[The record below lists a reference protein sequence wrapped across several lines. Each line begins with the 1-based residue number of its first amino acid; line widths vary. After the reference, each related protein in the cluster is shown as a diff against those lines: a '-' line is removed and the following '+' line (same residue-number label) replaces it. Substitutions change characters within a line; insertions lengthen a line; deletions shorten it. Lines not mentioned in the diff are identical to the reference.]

1 MSEKPIWSKIR
12 QKADM
17 IPEVNNQQMSVGSFN
32 RTGLGSTLSP
42 SVGGFRR
49 HSLLI
54 KVLSSKE
61 HLDWLKIDLNA
72 VKIIAVQ
79 ENKYRQN

>member
-1 MSEKPIWSKIR
+1 MSEKPIWNKIR

-42 SVGGFRR
+42 SVGGFRGQ
-49 HSLLI
+49 SPLI

-61 HLDWLKIDLNA
+61 HLDWLKMDLNA